1 VAIWAVWAATDWLAA
16 QLPGEL
22 ATRAAYVRL
31 FMIGLALQLILL
43 YRPQGLLGTG
53 R

>member
-1 VAIWAVWAATDWLAA
+1 VLIWALWAASDWLAA

-22 ATRAAYVRL
+22 ATRAAYIRL
-31 FMIGLALQLILL
+31 FLIGLALQLVLL
-43 YRPQGLLGTG
+43 YRPKGLLPG

>member
-1 VAIWAVWAATDWLAA
+1 
-16 QLPGEL
+16 
-22 ATRAAYVRL
+22 VRL